1 MVYKILILFLK
12 LSNMS
17 KICNSYRK
25 YWGKK
30 MLLVLIYYLE
40 QVNINSKLKDLNRIV
55 AILPIL

>member
-1 MVYKILILFLK
+1 
-12 LSNMS
+12 
-17 KICNSYRK
+17 
-25 YWGKK
+25 